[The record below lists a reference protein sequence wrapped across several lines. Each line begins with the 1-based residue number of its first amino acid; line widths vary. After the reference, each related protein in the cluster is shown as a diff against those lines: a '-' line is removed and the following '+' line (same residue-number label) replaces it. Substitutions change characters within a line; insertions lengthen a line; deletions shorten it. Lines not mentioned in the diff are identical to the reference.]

1 MSAGAVV
8 AWLPTRPLAD
18 PSGCEAVLALAARA
32 SRALGAPLH
41 ALVLGET
48 PPELLAAA
56 GRAGV
61 VRVQRAGATGR
72 GPLGPDAAVAL
83 LARWIAAESPRLVV
97 FDPGF
102 DARAVAAR
110 AAARSGAAVLIN
122 GADVELAG
130 EALRITTAAYGGDT
144 RAVYEVAAGSALFL
158 GVQASAV
165 AREPAAAAGGPPAV
179 EDLAL
184 DPGEVV
190 ERVRVLEPAKR
201 EGPRL
206 EEAQLV
212 VAGGRGLGARENW
225 KLVEELAAALGGLA
239 AASRPLVDEG
249 WVDSSRQVGLTGR
262 VTRPALYLAVG
273 ISGASQH
280 MAGCSG
286 ARTLVAI
293 NRDPDA
299 AIFRYARFGVVGDC
313 LELLPELIREARRG
327 ASGDAVDA

>member
-1 MSAGAVV
+1 
-8 AWLPTRPLAD
+8 
-18 PSGCEAVLALAARA
+18 VLALAARA
-32 SRALGAPLH
+32 SRALGAELH
-41 ALVLGET
+41 ALALGD
-48 PPELLAAA
+48 PSPEALAAA

-61 VRVQRAGATGR
+61 VRVQRACATGR
-72 GPLGPDAAVAL
+72 GDLGPDAAATLV
-83 LARWIAAESPRLVV
+83 ARWAAAESPRVVV

-110 AAARSGAAVLIN
+110 AAARAGAAVLRN

-130 EALRITTAAYGGDT
+130 GALRVTVAAYGGDT
-144 RAVYEVAAGSALFL
+144 RSVYELGAGEALFL

-165 AREPAAAAGGPPAV
+165 ALAHEAGAAPAPPV
-179 EDLAL
+179 EALAFDL
-184 DPGEVV
+184 GESA
-190 ERVRVLEPAKR
+190 ERVRVVEPARR

-206 EEAQLV
+206 EEARLV

-293 NRDPDA
+293 NRDPGA

-313 LELLPELIREARRG
+313 LELLPELIREARRARGDG
-327 ASGDAVDA
+327 ADA

>member
-18 PSGCEAVLALAARA
+18 PGGCEAVLALAVRA
-32 SRALGAPLH
+32 SRALGAELH
-41 ALVLGET
+41 ALVLGEASS
-48 PPELLAAA
+48 ELLAAA

-61 VRVQRAGATGR
+61 VRGQRAGATGR

-97 FDPGF
+97 FDPGC

-110 AAARSGAAVLIN
+110 AAARSGAAVLMN

-130 EALRITTAAYGGDT
+130 EALRITAAAYGGDT
-144 RAVYEVAAGSALFL
+144 RAVYEVAAGSTLFL

-165 AREPAAAAGGPPAV
+165 AREPAAAAGRPPAV

-184 DPGEVV
+184 DPAEVV

-239 AASRPLVDEG
+239 AASRPLVDDG

-327 ASGDAVDA
+327 ARKDAPDA